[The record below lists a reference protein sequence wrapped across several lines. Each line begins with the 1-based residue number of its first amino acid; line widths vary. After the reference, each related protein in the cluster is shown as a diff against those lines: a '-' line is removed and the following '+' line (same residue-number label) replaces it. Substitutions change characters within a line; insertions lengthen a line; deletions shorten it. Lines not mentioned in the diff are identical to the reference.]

1 MKNEQ
6 VYEMLFARVW
16 PLLEQKALKKGRTH
30 EEVIAVATWLTGYR
44 EDDICRM
51 LEDGTS
57 YGDFFRNAPTMN
69 PDRFLIRGSVCGVK
83 LESIEDPVMRD
94 IRYLDKL
101 IDELA
106 KGKKLEKILRRG

>member
-44 EDDICRM
+44 KTTFAGCLRTAPAMGISFEM
-51 LEDGTS
+51 L
-57 YGDFFRNAPTMN
+57 
-69 PDRFLIRGSVCGVK
+69 L
-83 LESIEDPVMRD
+83 
-94 IRYLDKL
+94 
-101 IDELA
+101 
-106 KGKKLEKILRRG
+106 